1 MNDSFLIRITSIR
14 KLQMIGLTVVNQIA
28 SDSFVAKDHVWKA
41 SIAFIYSFVLSRNQ
55 CHNKYTSTPCWTSN
69 RNWDITDSFHQYSEG
84 LRIYKISEVRV
95 RADRGV
101 WPVGVKWEVN
111 GVGGGSGQGRVVV
124 GVDVKWEVNGGDRG
138 VWLWVWMWSE
148 RWMGGTGG
156 CGCGSEVRG
165 EWADR
170 SVWVWVWVWVWSE
183 RWTQF
188 LLYNQRRL

>member
-41 SIAFIYSFVLSRNQ
+41 STAFIYSFVLSRNQ

-111 GVGGGSGQGRVVV
+111 GVGGGV
-124 GVDVKWEVNGGDRG
+124 DRG

-148 RWMGGTGG
+148 RWMEETGACGFG
-156 CGCGSEVRG
+156 CGCEVRG
-165 EWADR
+165 EWGGQGGVGVGLR
-170 SVWVWVWVWVWSE
+170 
-183 RWTQF
+183 
-188 LLYNQRRL
+188 